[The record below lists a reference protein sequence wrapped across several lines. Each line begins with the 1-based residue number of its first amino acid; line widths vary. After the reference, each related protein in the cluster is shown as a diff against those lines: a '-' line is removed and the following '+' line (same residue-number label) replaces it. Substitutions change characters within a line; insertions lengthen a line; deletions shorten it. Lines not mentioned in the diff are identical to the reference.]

1 MLNGSIKMAM
11 EVEYS
16 TRERHLAGQLFDYFC
31 TTQSMKEILSSY
43 TLLCDVLRLKPNRL
57 NDFYPKLKAILSN
70 NWKAQA
76 LFAKFDERANHKEY
90 QKGKACS
97 KTRVLIIGA
106 GPAGLKMAIECQL
119 LGAKVVL
126 IEKRDEFSRNNVIHL
141 WPFVIQDLNNLGAKT
156 FYGKFCAGSINHIS
170 IRRLQFI
177 LLKMALLLGV
187 EVHQCIAF
195 DDLVEPE
202 ISEDDE
208 ITGWRALLQPREHP
222 VSQYE
227 FDVLIGADGRRNSL
241 RGFEKNVLR
250 TKLCI
255 GITVNFINRNTEEEA
270 AVNEI
275 GGLSYIFAQ
284 QFFKDIESS
293 TGIDLENITYYKDE
307 THYFVMTA
315 KKSSL
320 IKKGVLLRDYLNVAT
335 LLSKE
340 NVSREALMN
349 YALEAARTATKGQIP
364 NMTFAVNHC
373 AEPDIA
379 IFDFST
385 SYSSENAS
393 IVYEVLGKRLL
404 CQLIGDSLME
414 PFWPTGSG
422 CARCFLSAMDA
433 SWAVRSWCQRPE
445 KHPLLVIAERESI
458 YRLLPQTTANNLQP
472 NIPAYTLDPISRYS
486 NLNTRCVTPNS
497 VSKLYISDHP
507 IPLDAEMPQRETGNV
522 TLRAM
527 LNWAGHPDLQS
538 ATCPKALW
546 DIVMRY
552 RHDLLPE
559 YNEENYSLIYQLL
572 EEKILP
578 PLQLEYDLDDTPY
591 RYLLGV
597 YVAFKGEV
605 AYVPSIALDQ
615 DSILALFQSM
625 VSVPRPMPVLTNTTV
640 AVPSI
645 NPNRRQTVD
654 NRVSTNT
661 ADFIR
666 KRIGKLDINDI
677 TKLARLMEGHDA
689 ISDSEYSVKHKEIHD
704 QIIALLDPDESPDP
718 QMVREAITDL
728 LQGSSRSKVNPQGDL
743 TKFFANEKINEKKS
757 SRCLKG
763 LDPESVKPQD
773 ILYFD
778 ESETN
783 RCAIS
788 NILEKKPIKKLVRS
802 QSDESPDVPSIDI
815 INRRKNSDS
824 MVSVRTGSSEIGHG
838 IKDMRDLFEGKFD
851 NRNDENNT
859 FITHREDRKKMCRD
873 LRWQQ
878 FANIIEGKNNDSYCA
893 EPKKVLS
900 IGNAE
905 LAEKRLKMAELLLG
919 VSQENASG
927 TTPPRNSGNVAFRMQ
942 RITDMIARNNNQAK
956 LPKGTSRRKGAREM
970 MKERV
975 EKSLQLLTLEPLPAV
990 SQTDLEHDYGLQ
1002 QYRADAP
1009 DFDVRVK
1016 KLEKQLQH
1024 YDESAIEPIKA
1035 IGSGIR
1041 VAQLAA
1047 ELNSTALPKPK
1058 PLKPK
1063 DLMRAIGKISQDDWQ
1078 IKQIEGKIN
1087 ENRFGRP
1094 MPSAAERVPKW
1105 DREQF
1110 LNRQHRVQ
1118 HGQTED
1124 KWTAGDT
1131 IIKRV
1136 DTKLKDTGRPEQGRT
1151 SVKSLMAKFLDRPV
1165 PPVQVLQE
1173 NPGLSRGAK
1182 RDVDRNPAIVQP
1194 GNAHPTNSTEA
1205 VDSPTGQDVDSIPN
1219 PASTP
1224 MSTEV
1229 VDRSIIGLEDSP
1241 TNQDLPSISTINE
1254 SNTTRCYPVYNDSD
1268 DYQMDDD
1275 MLNYLND
1282 VFESAPIN
1290 MPSTSAYDGSAS
1302 SLETASNRQQT
1313 RKKRPHKKI
1322 ASSSS
1327 EMESDEEDSD
1337 SSDDDEK
1344 SSGTEVS
1351 TDSEFACEDIGVN
1364 IPPPAIL
1371 VTEAP
1376 PHISPPQD
1384 YPLNR
1389 TKSAGGLAT
1398 KRALELKRK
1407 YLLGESSPPAVRKSE
1422 STSQL
1427 DSKLEAFRINITEF
1441 QKMLHPATPT
1451 PQTGTPI
1458 LSYQFTFEEKKP
1470 PPDIPDIIKN
1480 ICNHVPVDLLTKG
1493 DSILDWKKPF
1503 RNERDPDLETDSL
1516 SDESSTSDTA
1526 PNRSVPRLEV
1536 HNEGGELI
1544 QLDSLIL
1551 LNNAVEDK
1559 TYSRT
1564 TEEGPASLAEVS
1576 ESSESCKD
1584 ATTLALTET
1593 ELSDWA
1599 TEIVV
1604 IDDCGLD
1611 ENGLRKRN
1619 KNPRSLSGPKLIQ
1632 DPKNVETI
1640 SSHVCGRDGLE
1651 SELVVYSNAPEYLE
1665 FADEGDQDPTI
1676 ESTSTPCNEGYME
1689 LVDDEYDPYSA
1700 SRDRSIN
1707 FIERVCSD
1715 TTIKPDTHDTLK
1727 FASNFSESLEFIDS
1741 SESKSGSLHNTK
1753 IAPES
1758 FSFYEKMPCGLNESN
1773 DSYSSSCALKN
1784 VEDNIII
1791 EAVNDMKVQKE
1802 SITLTEMSP
1811 PLLSM
1816 TDKNGVTVSYS
1827 TKNGNSLDDVSPPLV
1842 SDSIS
1847 HSRSLTKVNYETK
1860 PIPGEKFKNIRN
1872 YSPAICRS
1880 ASENLGGPRTKKTTS
1895 TDSNW
1900 SIPLNYKIPR
1910 ARDSPYQLQSQLTKV
1925 EELKRQREEQ
1935 TEVVRRLVLQRLGG
1949 AKLGKKSTSRSRSRV
1964 LPSSMTPPP
1973 VPPPPILPAPLLPD
1987 IFPEVPPRP
1996 TSQPR
2001 LSLSMQSSLSDP
2013 ELNREQRSS
2022 KGFLKSISNYFN
2034 KHLGPKHKC
2043 ESEPDLTTH
2052 PARPNERANT
2062 SRHTWYQPTATTPQ
2076 STPRPT
2082 VCASKA
2088 SPLRETRVI
2097 SPNFPRD
2104 RSSGTRID
2112 TVNQQV
2118 DQRDR
2123 PESDVSE
2130 MLQPASPSAAA
2141 PTTAGNI
2148 RDKARE
2154 QRQKTIWIKK
2164 ARRLER
2170 ISIREN
2176 ENQDHIVAQILD
2188 IRATEE
2194 SRRSM
2199 EEAQRAMESM
2209 LRAKWG
2215 SVGE

>member
-1 MLNGSIKMAM
+1 MAM
-11 EVEYS
+11 EMEYS
-16 TRERHLAGQLFDYFC
+16 TRERHLAGQLYDYFC
-31 TTQSMKEILSSY
+31 TTQSMKDILSSY

-57 NDFYPKLKAILSN
+57 NEFYPKLKAILSN

-90 QKGKACS
+90 LKGKACS

-170 IRRLQFI
+170 IRQLQFI

-208 ITGWRALLQPREHP
+208 ITGWRALLQPRAHP
-222 VSQYE
+222 LSQYE

-373 AEPDIA
+373 GEPDIA

-393 IVYEVLGKRLL
+393 IVYEVIGKRLL

-472 NIPAYTLDPISRYS
+472 NIPAYTIDPISRYS
-486 NLNTRCVTPNS
+486 NLNTKCVTPHS

-507 IPLDAEMPQRETGNV
+507 IPLDAEMPRRKTGNV

-527 LNWAGHPDLQS
+527 LNWAGHPDLES
-538 ATCPKALW
+538 ATSPKALW

-559 YNEENYSLIYQLL
+559 YNEENYSYIYQLL
-572 EEKILP
+572 EEKFLP
-578 PLQLEYDLDDTPY
+578 PLQLEKKIDDMRY

-605 AYVPSIALDQ
+605 PYVPSIALDQ
-615 DSILALFQSM
+615 DSIIALFQSM
-625 VSVPRPMPVLTNTTV
+625 VSVPRPMPVLTNTF
-640 AVPSI
+640 AVPRI

-661 ADFIR
+661 ADYIR

-677 TKLARLMEGHDA
+677 TKFARLMEGHNA

-728 LQGSSRSKVNPQGDL
+728 LQGCSRSKVNPQGDL
-743 TKFFANEKINEKKS
+743 TKFFASEKINENKS

-763 LDPESVKPQD
+763 LDPESLRPQD
-773 ILYFD
+773 ILYLD

-788 NILEKKPIKKLVRS
+788 NVLEKKPNKKLVRS
-802 QSDESPDVPSIDI
+802 QSDESPDVPRPDI

-824 MVSVRTGSSEIGHG
+824 MVNVRTGSSEIGHG
-838 IKDMRDLFEGKFD
+838 IKDMRDLFEGKFY
-851 NRNDENNT
+851 NRNDEDKT
-859 FITHREDRKKMCRD
+859 ISHREDRKKMCRD

-878 FANIIEGKNNDSYCA
+878 FENIIEGKNNDSYCV

-900 IGNAE
+900 IGNTE

-919 VSQENASG
+919 VSQESG
-927 TTPPRNSGNVAFRMQ
+927 PGATAPRNSGNVAFRMQ
-942 RITDMIARNNNQAK
+942 RITNMIARNNTQAK
-956 LPKGTSRRKGAREM
+956 LPKGANRRKQAREM

-975 EKSLQLLTLEPLPAV
+975 EKSLQLLTLEPPPAV

-1009 DFDVRVK
+1009 DFDERVK

-1041 VAQLAA
+1041 VAKLAA

-1165 PPVQVLQE
+1165 PPVQVQE
-1173 NPGLSRGAK
+1173 NPGLSRGGQ
-1182 RDVDRNPAIVQP
+1182 RQTDRSPVVVHT
-1194 GNAHPTNSTEA
+1194 GNAYPKQSTEAVDNPTTQEVASIPIPSSTTTSTEA
-1205 VDSPTGQDVDSIPN
+1205 VDSIH
-1219 PASTP
+1219 
-1224 MSTEV
+1224 V
-1229 VDRSIIGLEDSP
+1229 VEDSP

-1254 SNTTRCYPVYNDSD
+1254 SNTSRCYPVYNDSD
-1268 DYQMDDD
+1268 DYPMDDD

-1282 VFESAPIN
+1282 IFESAPLN

-1351 TDSEFACEDIGVN
+1351 TDSEFACEDIGVI

-1451 PQTGTPI
+1451 PTPQTGTPI

-1503 RNERDPDLETDSL
+1503 RNKGDPDLETDSL
-1516 SDESSTSDTA
+1516 SDESSSTDTA

-1559 TYSRT
+1559 MYSRT
-1564 TEEGPASLAEVS
+1564 TTQDGPALLPEES

-1611 ENGLRKRN
+1611 ENGVRKRN
-1619 KNPRSLSGPKLIQ
+1619 KNPRTLSGPKLIQ

-1640 SSHVCGRDGLE
+1640 SSHVCGRDGPE
-1651 SELVVYSNAPEYLE
+1651 SENVVYSNAPEYFE

-1715 TTIKPDTHDTLK
+1715 TTVKPDDTLK

-1741 SESKSGSLHNTK
+1741 SESKSGSHVTK
-1753 IAPES
+1753 IASEP
-1758 FSFYEKMPCGLNESN
+1758 FSFYEKMPCRLNESN
-1773 DSYSSSCALKN
+1773 DSGSSSCALKN
-1784 VEDNIII
+1784 IENSVII
-1791 EAVNDMKVQKE
+1791 EAVNDLKVQKE
-1802 SITLTEMSP
+1802 SLALTEMSP

-1816 TDKNGVTVSYS
+1816 TEKNGVAVGYCG
-1827 TKNGNSLDDVSPPLV
+1827 TKNGNSFDDVSPPLL

-1847 HSRSLTKVNYETK
+1847 HSRSLSKVNYESK
-1860 PIPGEKFKNIRN
+1860 PIPEEKFKNIRN

-1880 ASENLGGPRTKKTTS
+1880 ASENLGGPRSKKTNS
-1895 TDSNW
+1895 SDSNW
-1900 SIPLNYKIPR
+1900 SIQINYKIPR

-1949 AKLGKKSTSRSRSRV
+1949 AKLGKKSTARSRSRV

-1973 VPPPPILPAPLLPD
+1973 VPPPPILPAPLPD

-2052 PARPNERANT
+2052 PARPNERANA

-2082 VCASKA
+2082 VSASNA
-2088 SPLRETRVI
+2088 SPLRETSVI
-2097 SPNFPRD
+2097 SPNFRRD
-2104 RSSGTRID
+2104 RSSGTRTN

-2118 DQRDR
+2118 DQQYMSPDRDR

-2130 MLQPASPSAAA
+2130 VPLSAPPSEEAS
-2141 PTTAGNI
+2141 TTAGTI
-2148 RDKARE
+2148 RDKVSRE
-2154 QRQKTIWIKK
+2154 QRQKTIWKRR
-2164 ARRLER
+2164 ARRIER
-2170 ISIREN
+2170 ISKYDN

-2199 EEAQRAMESM
+2199 EEAQRKMESM

-2215 SVGE
+2215 SVGD

>member
-654 NRVSTNT
+654 NR
-661 ADFIR
+661 
-666 KRIGKLDINDI
+666 
-677 TKLARLMEGHDA
+677 
-689 ISDSEYSVKHKEIHD
+689 
-704 QIIALLDPDESPDP
+704 
-718 QMVREAITDL
+718 
-728 LQGSSRSKVNPQGDL
+728 
-743 TKFFANEKINEKKS
+743 
-757 SRCLKG
+757 
-763 LDPESVKPQD
+763 
-773 ILYFD
+773 
-778 ESETN
+778 
-783 RCAIS
+783 
-788 NILEKKPIKKLVRS
+788 
-802 QSDESPDVPSIDI
+802 
-815 INRRKNSDS
+815 
-824 MVSVRTGSSEIGHG
+824 
-838 IKDMRDLFEGKFD
+838 
-851 NRNDENNT
+851 
-859 FITHREDRKKMCRD
+859 
-873 LRWQQ
+873 
-878 FANIIEGKNNDSYCA
+878 
-893 EPKKVLS
+893 
-900 IGNAE
+900 
-905 LAEKRLKMAELLLG
+905 
-919 VSQENASG
+919 
-927 TTPPRNSGNVAFRMQ
+927 
-942 RITDMIARNNNQAK
+942 
-956 LPKGTSRRKGAREM
+956 
-970 MKERV
+970 
-975 EKSLQLLTLEPLPAV
+975 
-990 SQTDLEHDYGLQ
+990 
-1002 QYRADAP
+1002 
-1009 DFDVRVK
+1009 
-1016 KLEKQLQH
+1016 
-1024 YDESAIEPIKA
+1024 
-1035 IGSGIR
+1035 
-1041 VAQLAA
+1041 
-1047 ELNSTALPKPK
+1047 
-1058 PLKPK
+1058 
-1063 DLMRAIGKISQDDWQ
+1063 
-1078 IKQIEGKIN
+1078 
-1087 ENRFGRP
+1087 
-1094 MPSAAERVPKW
+1094 
-1105 DREQF
+1105 F

-2148 RDKARE
+2148 RDKVARE

>member
-625 VSVPRPMPVLTNTTV
+625 VSVPRPMPVLTNTI

-654 NRVSTNT
+654 NR
-661 ADFIR
+661 
-666 KRIGKLDINDI
+666 
-677 TKLARLMEGHDA
+677 
-689 ISDSEYSVKHKEIHD
+689 
-704 QIIALLDPDESPDP
+704 
-718 QMVREAITDL
+718 
-728 LQGSSRSKVNPQGDL
+728 
-743 TKFFANEKINEKKS
+743 
-757 SRCLKG
+757 
-763 LDPESVKPQD
+763 
-773 ILYFD
+773 
-778 ESETN
+778 
-783 RCAIS
+783 
-788 NILEKKPIKKLVRS
+788 
-802 QSDESPDVPSIDI
+802 
-815 INRRKNSDS
+815 
-824 MVSVRTGSSEIGHG
+824 
-838 IKDMRDLFEGKFD
+838 
-851 NRNDENNT
+851 
-859 FITHREDRKKMCRD
+859 
-873 LRWQQ
+873 
-878 FANIIEGKNNDSYCA
+878 
-893 EPKKVLS
+893 
-900 IGNAE
+900 
-905 LAEKRLKMAELLLG
+905 
-919 VSQENASG
+919 
-927 TTPPRNSGNVAFRMQ
+927 
-942 RITDMIARNNNQAK
+942 
-956 LPKGTSRRKGAREM
+956 
-970 MKERV
+970 
-975 EKSLQLLTLEPLPAV
+975 
-990 SQTDLEHDYGLQ
+990 
-1002 QYRADAP
+1002 
-1009 DFDVRVK
+1009 
-1016 KLEKQLQH
+1016 
-1024 YDESAIEPIKA
+1024 
-1035 IGSGIR
+1035 
-1041 VAQLAA
+1041 
-1047 ELNSTALPKPK
+1047 
-1058 PLKPK
+1058 
-1063 DLMRAIGKISQDDWQ
+1063 
-1078 IKQIEGKIN
+1078 
-1087 ENRFGRP
+1087 
-1094 MPSAAERVPKW
+1094 
-1105 DREQF
+1105 F

-2148 RDKARE
+2148 RDKVARE

>member
-654 NRVSTNT
+654 NR
-661 ADFIR
+661 
-666 KRIGKLDINDI
+666 
-677 TKLARLMEGHDA
+677 
-689 ISDSEYSVKHKEIHD
+689 
-704 QIIALLDPDESPDP
+704 
-718 QMVREAITDL
+718 
-728 LQGSSRSKVNPQGDL
+728 
-743 TKFFANEKINEKKS
+743 
-757 SRCLKG
+757 
-763 LDPESVKPQD
+763 
-773 ILYFD
+773 
-778 ESETN
+778 
-783 RCAIS
+783 
-788 NILEKKPIKKLVRS
+788 
-802 QSDESPDVPSIDI
+802 
-815 INRRKNSDS
+815 
-824 MVSVRTGSSEIGHG
+824 
-838 IKDMRDLFEGKFD
+838 
-851 NRNDENNT
+851 
-859 FITHREDRKKMCRD
+859 
-873 LRWQQ
+873 
-878 FANIIEGKNNDSYCA
+878 
-893 EPKKVLS
+893 
-900 IGNAE
+900 
-905 LAEKRLKMAELLLG
+905 
-919 VSQENASG
+919 
-927 TTPPRNSGNVAFRMQ
+927 
-942 RITDMIARNNNQAK
+942 
-956 LPKGTSRRKGAREM
+956 
-970 MKERV
+970 
-975 EKSLQLLTLEPLPAV
+975 
-990 SQTDLEHDYGLQ
+990 
-1002 QYRADAP
+1002 
-1009 DFDVRVK
+1009 
-1016 KLEKQLQH
+1016 
-1024 YDESAIEPIKA
+1024 DESAIEPIKA

-2148 RDKARE
+2148 RDKVARE

>member
-1 MLNGSIKMAM
+1 
-11 EVEYS
+11 
-16 TRERHLAGQLFDYFC
+16 
-31 TTQSMKEILSSY
+31 
-43 TLLCDVLRLKPNRL
+43 
-57 NDFYPKLKAILSN
+57 
-70 NWKAQA
+70 
-76 LFAKFDERANHKEY
+76 
-90 QKGKACS
+90 
-97 KTRVLIIGA
+97 
-106 GPAGLKMAIECQL
+106 
-119 LGAKVVL
+119 
-126 IEKRDEFSRNNVIHL
+126 
-141 WPFVIQDLNNLGAKT
+141 
-156 FYGKFCAGSINHIS
+156 
-170 IRRLQFI
+170 
-177 LLKMALLLGV
+177 
-187 EVHQCIAF
+187 
-195 DDLVEPE
+195 
-202 ISEDDE
+202 
-208 ITGWRALLQPREHP
+208 
-222 VSQYE
+222 
-227 FDVLIGADGRRNSL
+227 
-241 RGFEKNVLR
+241 
-250 TKLCI
+250 
-255 GITVNFINRNTEEEA
+255 
-270 AVNEI
+270 
-275 GGLSYIFAQ
+275 
-284 QFFKDIESS
+284 
-293 TGIDLENITYYKDE
+293 
-307 THYFVMTA
+307 
-315 KKSSL
+315 
-320 IKKGVLLRDYLNVAT
+320 
-335 LLSKE
+335 
-340 NVSREALMN
+340 
-349 YALEAARTATKGQIP
+349 
-364 NMTFAVNHC
+364 
-373 AEPDIA
+373 
-379 IFDFST
+379 
-385 SYSSENAS
+385 
-393 IVYEVLGKRLL
+393 
-404 CQLIGDSLME
+404 
-414 PFWPTGSG
+414 
-422 CARCFLSAMDA
+422 
-433 SWAVRSWCQRPE
+433 
-445 KHPLLVIAERESI
+445 
-458 YRLLPQTTANNLQP
+458 
-472 NIPAYTLDPISRYS
+472 
-486 NLNTRCVTPNS
+486 
-497 VSKLYISDHP
+497 
-507 IPLDAEMPQRETGNV
+507 
-522 TLRAM
+522 
-527 LNWAGHPDLQS
+527 
-538 ATCPKALW
+538 
-546 DIVMRY
+546 
-552 RHDLLPE
+552 
-559 YNEENYSLIYQLL
+559 
-572 EEKILP
+572 
-578 PLQLEYDLDDTPY
+578 
-591 RYLLGV
+591 
-597 YVAFKGEV
+597 
-605 AYVPSIALDQ
+605 
-615 DSILALFQSM
+615 
-625 VSVPRPMPVLTNTTV
+625 
-640 AVPSI
+640 
-645 NPNRRQTVD
+645 
-654 NRVSTNT
+654 
-661 ADFIR
+661 
-666 KRIGKLDINDI
+666 
-677 TKLARLMEGHDA
+677 MEGHDA
-689 ISDSEYSVKHKEIHD
+689 ISDSEYSDKHTEIHD

-728 LQGSSRSKVNPQGDL
+728 LQGSSRSKVNLQGDL
-743 TKFFANEKINEKKS
+743 TKFFANEQINEKKS

-763 LDPESVKPQD
+763 LDPESIKPQD
-773 ILYFD
+773 ILYYD

-783 RCAIS
+783 RTIS
-788 NILEKKPIKKLVRS
+788 NKLERKTIKKLVRS
-802 QSDESPDVPSIDI
+802 QSDESPDVPRTDI

-838 IKDMRDLFEGKFD
+838 IKDMRDLFEGKLD
-851 NRNDENNT
+851 NRNDDKT

-878 FANIIEGKNNDSYCA
+878 FANIIEGKNNDSYCI
-893 EPKKVLS
+893 EPKQILS

-919 VSQENASG
+919 VSQESASG
-927 TTPPRNSGNVAFRMQ
+927 TTAPRSSGNVAFRMQ
-942 RITDMIARNNNQAK
+942 RITNMIARNNTQAK
-956 LPKGTSRRKGAREM
+956 LPKGTSRRKEAREM

-975 EKSLQLLTLEPLPAV
+975 EKSLQLLTLEPPPAV

-1009 DFDVRVK
+1009 DFDERVK

-1047 ELNSTALPKPK
+1047 ELNTTALPKPK
-1058 PLKPK
+1058 PVKPK

-1136 DTKLKDTGRPEQGRT
+1136 DNKLKDTGRPEQGRT

-1173 NPGLSRGAK
+1173 NPGISKGGQRH
-1182 RDVDRNPAIVQP
+1182 VDRSPAIVQP
-1194 GNAHPTNSTEA
+1194 GNAYSTQPTEA
-1205 VDSPTGQDVDSIPN
+1205 VDSPSQDVATIPN
-1219 PASTP
+1219 PSSTP
-1224 MSTEV
+1224 TSTEAV
-1229 VDRSIIGLEDSP
+1229 ERSIHGLEDSP

-1254 SNTTRCYPVYNDSD
+1254 SNTSRCYPVYNDSD

-1275 MLNYLND
+1275 MLNYLSD

-1516 SDESSTSDTA
+1516 SDESSTSDTE

-1544 QLDSLIL
+1544 QLNSLIL

-1559 TYSRT
+1559 MYSRT
-1564 TEEGPASLAEVS
+1564 TTEEAPALLAEES

-1593 ELSDWA
+1593 EVSDWA

-1604 IDDCGLD
+1604 IDDCGPD
-1611 ENGLRKRN
+1611 ENGVRKRN
-1619 KNPRSLSGPKLIQ
+1619 KNPRTLSGPKLIQ
-1632 DPKNVETI
+1632 GSKNVETI
-1640 SSHVCGRDGLE
+1640 PSHVCGRDGSE
-1651 SELVVYSNAPEYLE
+1651 SELVVYSNAPEYFE

-1741 SESKSGSLHNTK
+1741 SESKSGNLHNTK
-1753 IAPES
+1753 IASEP
-1758 FSFYEKMPCGLNESN
+1758 FSFYEKIPRLNESN
-1773 DSYSSSCALKN
+1773 DSCSSSCALKN
-1784 VEDNIII
+1784 VENSIII
-1791 EAVNDMKVQKE
+1791 EAVNDLKVQKKKE
-1802 SITLTEMSP
+1802 SLTEMSP

-1816 TDKNGVTVSYS
+1816 TDKNGVVASYSS
-1827 TKNGNSLDDVSPPLV
+1827 TKNGNSLDDVSPPLL

-1895 TDSNW
+1895 SDSNW

-1949 AKLGKKSTSRSRSRV
+1949 AKLVKKSTARSRSRV
-1964 LPSSMTPPP
+1964 LPSTMTPPP

-2052 PARPNERANT
+2052 PARPNERANS

-2082 VCASKA
+2082 VSASNA
-2088 SPLRETRVI
+2088 SPLRENTVI
-2097 SPNFPRD
+2097 SPNFRRD

-2118 DQRDR
+2118 DQQYMSSERDR
-2123 PESDVSE
+2123 PESDVLE
-2130 MLQPASPSAAA
+2130 MPLPAPTSAAA
-2141 PTTAGNI
+2141 TTAGNI
-2148 RDKARE
+2148 RDKVARE
-2154 QRQKTIWIKK
+2154 QREKSIWIRR

-2199 EEAQRAMESM
+2199 EEAQRTMESM

-2215 SVGE
+2215 SVGD

>member
-1 MLNGSIKMAM
+1 MAM
-11 EVEYS
+11 EMEYS
-16 TRERHLAGQLFDYFC
+16 TRERHLAGQLYDYFC
-31 TTQSMKEILSSY
+31 TTQSMKDILSSY

-57 NDFYPKLKAILSN
+57 NEFYPKLKAILSN

-90 QKGKACS
+90 LKGKACS

-170 IRRLQFI
+170 IRQLQFI

-208 ITGWRALLQPREHP
+208 ITGWRALLQPRAHP
-222 VSQYE
+222 LSQYE

-373 AEPDIA
+373 GEPDIA

-393 IVYEVLGKRLL
+393 IVYEVIGKRLL

-472 NIPAYTLDPISRYS
+472 NIPAYTIDPISRYS
-486 NLNTRCVTPNS
+486 NLNTKCVTPHS

-507 IPLDAEMPQRETGNV
+507 IPLDAEMPRRKTGNV

-527 LNWAGHPDLQS
+527 LNWAGHPDLES
-538 ATCPKALW
+538 ATSPKALW

-559 YNEENYSLIYQLL
+559 YNEENYSYIYQLL
-572 EEKILP
+572 EEKFLP
-578 PLQLEYDLDDTPY
+578 PLQLEKKIDDMRY

-605 AYVPSIALDQ
+605 PYVPSIALDQ
-615 DSILALFQSM
+615 DSIIALFQSM
-625 VSVPRPMPVLTNTTV
+625 VSVPRPMPVLTNTF
-640 AVPSI
+640 AVPRI

-654 NRVSTNT
+654 NR
-661 ADFIR
+661 
-666 KRIGKLDINDI
+666 
-677 TKLARLMEGHDA
+677 
-689 ISDSEYSVKHKEIHD
+689 
-704 QIIALLDPDESPDP
+704 
-718 QMVREAITDL
+718 
-728 LQGSSRSKVNPQGDL
+728 
-743 TKFFANEKINEKKS
+743 
-757 SRCLKG
+757 
-763 LDPESVKPQD
+763 
-773 ILYFD
+773 
-778 ESETN
+778 
-783 RCAIS
+783 
-788 NILEKKPIKKLVRS
+788 
-802 QSDESPDVPSIDI
+802 
-815 INRRKNSDS
+815 
-824 MVSVRTGSSEIGHG
+824 
-838 IKDMRDLFEGKFD
+838 
-851 NRNDENNT
+851 
-859 FITHREDRKKMCRD
+859 
-873 LRWQQ
+873 
-878 FANIIEGKNNDSYCA
+878 
-893 EPKKVLS
+893 
-900 IGNAE
+900 
-905 LAEKRLKMAELLLG
+905 
-919 VSQENASG
+919 
-927 TTPPRNSGNVAFRMQ
+927 
-942 RITDMIARNNNQAK
+942 
-956 LPKGTSRRKGAREM
+956 
-970 MKERV
+970 
-975 EKSLQLLTLEPLPAV
+975 
-990 SQTDLEHDYGLQ
+990 
-1002 QYRADAP
+1002 
-1009 DFDVRVK
+1009 
-1016 KLEKQLQH
+1016 
-1024 YDESAIEPIKA
+1024 DESAIEPIKA

-1041 VAQLAA
+1041 VAKLAA

-1165 PPVQVLQE
+1165 PPVQVQE
-1173 NPGLSRGAK
+1173 NPGLSRGGQ
-1182 RDVDRNPAIVQP
+1182 RQTDRSPVVVHT
-1194 GNAHPTNSTEA
+1194 GNAYPKQSTEAVDNPTTQEVASIPIPSSTTTSTEA
-1205 VDSPTGQDVDSIPN
+1205 VDSIH
-1219 PASTP
+1219 
-1224 MSTEV
+1224 V
-1229 VDRSIIGLEDSP
+1229 VEDSP

-1254 SNTTRCYPVYNDSD
+1254 SNTSRCYPVYNDSD
-1268 DYQMDDD
+1268 DYPMDDD

-1282 VFESAPIN
+1282 IFESAPLN

-1351 TDSEFACEDIGVN
+1351 TDSEFACEDIGVI

-1451 PQTGTPI
+1451 PTPQTGTPI

-1503 RNERDPDLETDSL
+1503 RNKGDPDLETDSL
-1516 SDESSTSDTA
+1516 SDESSSTDTA

-1559 TYSRT
+1559 MYSRT
-1564 TEEGPASLAEVS
+1564 TTQDGPALLPEES

-1611 ENGLRKRN
+1611 ENGVRKRN
-1619 KNPRSLSGPKLIQ
+1619 KNPRTLSGPKLIQ

-1640 SSHVCGRDGLE
+1640 SSHVCGRDGPE
-1651 SELVVYSNAPEYLE
+1651 SENVVYSNAPEYFE

-1715 TTIKPDTHDTLK
+1715 TTVKPDDTLK

-1741 SESKSGSLHNTK
+1741 SESKSGSHVTK
-1753 IAPES
+1753 IASEP
-1758 FSFYEKMPCGLNESN
+1758 FSFYEKMPCRLNESN
-1773 DSYSSSCALKN
+1773 DSGSSSCALKN
-1784 VEDNIII
+1784 IENSVII
-1791 EAVNDMKVQKE
+1791 EAVNDLKVQKE
-1802 SITLTEMSP
+1802 SLALTEMSP

-1816 TDKNGVTVSYS
+1816 TEKNGVAVGYCG
-1827 TKNGNSLDDVSPPLV
+1827 TKNGNSFDDVSPPLL

-1847 HSRSLTKVNYETK
+1847 HSRSLSKVNYESK
-1860 PIPGEKFKNIRN
+1860 PIPEEKFKNIRN

-1880 ASENLGGPRTKKTTS
+1880 ASENLGGPRSKKTNS
-1895 TDSNW
+1895 SDSNW
-1900 SIPLNYKIPR
+1900 SIQINYKIPR

-1949 AKLGKKSTSRSRSRV
+1949 AKLGKKSTARSRSRV

-1973 VPPPPILPAPLLPD
+1973 VPPPPILPAPLPD

-2052 PARPNERANT
+2052 PARPNERANA

-2082 VCASKA
+2082 VSASNA
-2088 SPLRETRVI
+2088 SPLRETSVI
-2097 SPNFPRD
+2097 SPNFRRD
-2104 RSSGTRID
+2104 RSSGTRTN

-2118 DQRDR
+2118 DQQYMSPDRDR

-2130 MLQPASPSAAA
+2130 VPLSAPPSEEAS
-2141 PTTAGNI
+2141 TTAGTI
-2148 RDKARE
+2148 RDKVSRE
-2154 QRQKTIWIKK
+2154 QRQKTIWKRR
-2164 ARRLER
+2164 ARRIER
-2170 ISIREN
+2170 ISKYDN

-2199 EEAQRAMESM
+2199 EEAQRKMESM

-2215 SVGE
+2215 SVGD

>member
-1 MLNGSIKMAM
+1 MAM

-57 NDFYPKLKAILSN
+57 NEFYPKLKAILSN

-76 LFAKFDERANHKEY
+76 LFTKFDERANHKEY

-126 IEKRDEFSRNNVIHL
+126 IEKREEFSRNNVIHL

-187 EVHQCIAF
+187 EVHQGIAF

-208 ITGWRALLQPREHP
+208 ITGWRALLQPRTHP

-284 QFFKDIESS
+284 QFFKDIESA

-320 IKKGVLLRDYLNVAT
+320 IKKGVLLRDYLNVQT

-373 AEPDIA
+373 GEPDIA

-393 IVYEVLGKRLL
+393 IVYEVIGKRLL

-445 KHPLLVIAERESI
+445 KHPLFVIAERESI

-472 NIPAYTLDPISRYS
+472 NIPAYTIDPISRYS

-497 VSKLYISDHP
+497 VLKLYISDHP
-507 IPLDAEMPQRETGNV
+507 ISLDAEMPRRETDNI

-559 YNEENYSLIYQLL
+559 YNEENYRYIYELL
-572 EEKILP
+572 EEKFLP
-578 PLQLEYDLDDTPY
+578 QLEYDLDDTRY

-605 AYVPSIALDQ
+605 PYAPSIALDQ
-615 DSILALFQSM
+615 DSILSLFQSM
-625 VSVPRPMPVLTNTTV
+625 VSVPRPMPVLTNTIV

-654 NRVSTNT
+654 NR
-661 ADFIR
+661 
-666 KRIGKLDINDI
+666 
-677 TKLARLMEGHDA
+677 
-689 ISDSEYSVKHKEIHD
+689 
-704 QIIALLDPDESPDP
+704 
-718 QMVREAITDL
+718 
-728 LQGSSRSKVNPQGDL
+728 
-743 TKFFANEKINEKKS
+743 
-757 SRCLKG
+757 
-763 LDPESVKPQD
+763 
-773 ILYFD
+773 
-778 ESETN
+778 
-783 RCAIS
+783 
-788 NILEKKPIKKLVRS
+788 
-802 QSDESPDVPSIDI
+802 
-815 INRRKNSDS
+815 
-824 MVSVRTGSSEIGHG
+824 
-838 IKDMRDLFEGKFD
+838 
-851 NRNDENNT
+851 
-859 FITHREDRKKMCRD
+859 
-873 LRWQQ
+873 
-878 FANIIEGKNNDSYCA
+878 
-893 EPKKVLS
+893 
-900 IGNAE
+900 
-905 LAEKRLKMAELLLG
+905 
-919 VSQENASG
+919 
-927 TTPPRNSGNVAFRMQ
+927 
-942 RITDMIARNNNQAK
+942 
-956 LPKGTSRRKGAREM
+956 
-970 MKERV
+970 
-975 EKSLQLLTLEPLPAV
+975 
-990 SQTDLEHDYGLQ
+990 
-1002 QYRADAP
+1002 
-1009 DFDVRVK
+1009 
-1016 KLEKQLQH
+1016 
-1024 YDESAIEPIKA
+1024 DESAIEPIKA

-1047 ELNSTALPKPK
+1047 ELNTTALPKPK
-1058 PLKPK
+1058 PVKPK

-1136 DTKLKDTGRPEQGRT
+1136 DNKLKDTGRPEQGRT

-1173 NPGLSRGAK
+1173 NPGISKGGQRH
-1182 RDVDRNPAIVQP
+1182 VDRSPAIVQP
-1194 GNAHPTNSTEA
+1194 GNAYSTQPTEA
-1205 VDSPTGQDVDSIPN
+1205 VDSPSQDVATIPN
-1219 PASTP
+1219 PSSTP
-1224 MSTEV
+1224 TSTEAV
-1229 VDRSIIGLEDSP
+1229 ERSIHGLEDSP

-1254 SNTTRCYPVYNDSD
+1254 SNTSRCYPVYNDSD

-1275 MLNYLND
+1275 MLNYLSD

-1516 SDESSTSDTA
+1516 SDESSTSDTE

-1544 QLDSLIL
+1544 QLNSLIL

-1559 TYSRT
+1559 MYSRT
-1564 TEEGPASLAEVS
+1564 TTEEAPALLAEES

-1593 ELSDWA
+1593 EVSDWA

-1604 IDDCGLD
+1604 IDDCGPD
-1611 ENGLRKRN
+1611 ENGVRKRN
-1619 KNPRSLSGPKLIQ
+1619 KNPRTLSGPKLIQ
-1632 DPKNVETI
+1632 GSKNVETI
-1640 SSHVCGRDGLE
+1640 PSHVCGRDGSE
-1651 SELVVYSNAPEYLE
+1651 SELVVYSNAPEYFE

-1741 SESKSGSLHNTK
+1741 SESKSGNLHNTK
-1753 IAPES
+1753 IASEP
-1758 FSFYEKMPCGLNESN
+1758 FSFYEKIPRLNESN
-1773 DSYSSSCALKN
+1773 DSCSSSCALKN
-1784 VEDNIII
+1784 VENSIII
-1791 EAVNDMKVQKE
+1791 EAVNDLKVQKKKE
-1802 SITLTEMSP
+1802 SLTEMSP

-1816 TDKNGVTVSYS
+1816 TDKNGVVASYSS
-1827 TKNGNSLDDVSPPLV
+1827 TKNGNSLDDVSPPLL

-1895 TDSNW
+1895 SDSNW

-1949 AKLGKKSTSRSRSRV
+1949 AKLVKKSTARSRSRV
-1964 LPSSMTPPP
+1964 LPSTMTPPP

-2034 KHLGPKHKC
+2034 KHLGPKHK
-2043 ESEPDLTTH
+2043 
-2052 PARPNERANT
+2052 PARPNERANS

-2082 VCASKA
+2082 VSASNA
-2088 SPLRETRVI
+2088 SPLRENTVI
-2097 SPNFPRD
+2097 SPNFRRD

-2118 DQRDR
+2118 DQQYMSSERDR
-2123 PESDVSE
+2123 PESDVLE
-2130 MLQPASPSAAA
+2130 MPLPAPTSAAA
-2141 PTTAGNI
+2141 TTAGNI
-2148 RDKARE
+2148 RDKVARE
-2154 QRQKTIWIKK
+2154 QREKSIWIRR

-2199 EEAQRAMESM
+2199 EEAQRTMESM

-2215 SVGE
+2215 SVGD

>member
-625 VSVPRPMPVLTNTTV
+625 VSVPRPMPVLTNTI

-654 NRVSTNT
+654 NR
-661 ADFIR
+661 
-666 KRIGKLDINDI
+666 
-677 TKLARLMEGHDA
+677 
-689 ISDSEYSVKHKEIHD
+689 
-704 QIIALLDPDESPDP
+704 
-718 QMVREAITDL
+718 
-728 LQGSSRSKVNPQGDL
+728 
-743 TKFFANEKINEKKS
+743 
-757 SRCLKG
+757 
-763 LDPESVKPQD
+763 
-773 ILYFD
+773 
-778 ESETN
+778 
-783 RCAIS
+783 
-788 NILEKKPIKKLVRS
+788 
-802 QSDESPDVPSIDI
+802 
-815 INRRKNSDS
+815 
-824 MVSVRTGSSEIGHG
+824 
-838 IKDMRDLFEGKFD
+838 
-851 NRNDENNT
+851 
-859 FITHREDRKKMCRD
+859 
-873 LRWQQ
+873 
-878 FANIIEGKNNDSYCA
+878 
-893 EPKKVLS
+893 
-900 IGNAE
+900 
-905 LAEKRLKMAELLLG
+905 
-919 VSQENASG
+919 
-927 TTPPRNSGNVAFRMQ
+927 
-942 RITDMIARNNNQAK
+942 
-956 LPKGTSRRKGAREM
+956 
-970 MKERV
+970 
-975 EKSLQLLTLEPLPAV
+975 
-990 SQTDLEHDYGLQ
+990 
-1002 QYRADAP
+1002 
-1009 DFDVRVK
+1009 
-1016 KLEKQLQH
+1016 
-1024 YDESAIEPIKA
+1024 DESAIEPIKA

-2148 RDKARE
+2148 RDKVARE